1 MLIEIIFIFELN
13 KKLNMKRSA
22 SFSKVR
28 SMGTMLFVLVAMTVF
43 PSALYAQKPVDFS
56 GTWVQDAEKSDDFY
70 KEFGITN
77 VITQTPQAIT
87 FKVTFFD
94 KDGKEVT
101 TMTSS
106 FNLDG
111 KEVSKEEQGGVN
123 KELATWSDDNK
134 TLIVKST
141 RTVGTDVYGSTVS
154 YTLSG
159 DGQELKVKTS
169 DINPMGPTVNQVF
182 KRK

>member
-1 MLIEIIFIFELN
+1 MIALLFLVTILISPAVLN
-13 KKLNMKRSA
+13 
-22 SFSKVR
+22 
-28 SMGTMLFVLVAMTVF
+28 
-43 PSALYAQKPVDFS
+43 AQKPVDFS
-56 GTWVQDAEKSDDFY
+56 GTWIQDAEKSDDFY

-111 KEVSKEEQGGVN
+111 KEVSKEEQGGTDR
-123 KELATWSDDNK
+123 EQATWSADK
-134 TLIVKST
+134 KILTVKST
-141 RTVGTDVYGSTVS
+141 RTVGSDVYGSTVAYS
-154 YTLSG
+154 LSD

-182 KRK
+182 RRKK